1 LANKMTKVKTLEG
14 DFAGAVA
21 NYAIV
26 VSRFNSYIVDSLQE
40 GAIDALQRNG
50 VKDANITV
58 FKVPG
63 ALEIPLAV
71 QKAGQAGDFDAVIAL
86 GTVIRGSTYHFE
98 IVANESARSLS
109 ELALSLGI
117 PVINGILTVENI
129 EQAIERAG
137 TKAGNKGA
145 DAAMAAM
152 EMVSLVRKLDS

>member
-1 LANKMTKVKTLEG
+1 MTKVKTLEG

-58 FKVPG
+58 IKVPG

-86 GTVIRGSTYHFE
+86 GTVIRGQY
-98 IVANESARSLS
+98 LS
-109 ELALSLGI
+109 F
-117 PVINGILTVENI
+117 
-129 EQAIERAG
+129 
-137 TKAGNKGA
+137 
-145 DAAMAAM
+145 
-152 EMVSLVRKLDS
+152 